1 MRPPRRVEIV
11 ADLVCVHGYLRFTR
25 FLRAAARYRDGGSVT
40 GGSVTTVFRPYQL
53 RPDAS
58 AAGEPLFEEHK
69 RDRGEEFARAVAAD
83 SSIGAA
89 DGLELNFGRA
99 VFTNTF
105 DAHLLLSRA
114 SAQGKGEQM
123 AERLF
128 RAYFTDG
135 LHIADGD
142 TLRRLAGE
150 VGVVV
155 AAGEEEGRE
164 RDRLRAELARVR
176 RWRLPSVP
184 AFRFAHGPVLMGEED
199 GTEEAFRAALEGEA
213 PEGSRK

>member
-1 MRPPRRVEIV
+1 MRRPRRRVEIV
-11 ADLVCVHGYLRFTR
+11 ADLVCVHGYLGFTR
-25 FLRAAARYRDGGSVT
+25 FLRAARRYRDGGGEV
-40 GGSVTTVFRPYQL
+40 VTVFRPYQL

-69 RDRGEEFARAVAAD
+69 RDRGEAFARAVAAD
-83 SSIGAA
+83 TSIGAA

-114 SAQGKGEQM
+114 SAQGKGERM

-135 LHIADGD
+135 LHIADAE

-150 VGVVV
+150 VGV
-155 AAGEEEGRE
+155 AMGDPGDPGALGDERGRE
-164 RDRLRAELARVR
+164 RLRAELDRVR
-176 RWRLPSVP
+176 RLGLPSVP
-184 AFRFAHGPVLMGEED
+184 AFRFEDGPVLVGED
-199 GTEEAFRAALEGEA
+199 AASEERFHAALEG
-213 PEGSRK
+213 